1 MSVILQRRDEV
12 AVLTLARE
20 HRLNALSLELEQQLL
35 DVLSTKDV
43 TDARA
48 VVFTG
53 AGRAFSTGADVDEVR
68 GLDARS
74 IAAYYRASGRVYE
87 AVAALPQPTVSA
99 VHGWCL
105 GGGFELALATDVR
118 VADDT
123 AVFGL
128 PEVGLGIVPSS
139 GGLTRLVRMVGTA
152 RARELVLLG
161 SRVTAAEV
169 FRLGLVTEVTPAGAA
184 LDRAVELATAL
195 SAAPALAVA
204 VAKQAIDAVAD
215 SSSSAALLIERL
227 AYGMLNPLAVDAER
241 PG

>member
-1 MSVILQRRDEV
+1 MTVIIERRGKV
-12 AVLTLARE
+12 AVLTLSRE
-20 HRLNALSLELEQQLL
+20 HRLNAMSLKLEQDLL
-35 DVLSTKDV
+35 DVLSTSDV
-43 TDARA
+43 TSSGA

-68 GLDARS
+68 GLDAAA
-74 IAAYYRASGRVYE
+74 IAEYYRASGRVYE

-105 GGGFELALATDVR
+105 GGGFELALATDLR

-139 GGLTRLVRMVGTA
+139 GGLTRLVRMFGTA

-161 SRVTAAEV
+161 TRVPASEAL
-169 FRLGLVTEVTPAGAA
+169 RLGLVTEVTSVGNDLP
-184 LDRAVELATAL
+184 RAVELAAKL
-195 SAAPALAVA
+195 SAQPALAVA
-204 VAKQAIDAVAD
+204 VAKQAIDAVAE
-215 SSSSAALLIERL
+215 SSAAASLLIERL
-227 AYGMLNPLAVDAER
+227 AYGMLNRVDDEER
-241 PG
+241 PE